1 MILKRGR
8 TMNRGFP
15 FACISAFLLLLF
27 CGFASAQVGPTG
39 KGSIMLSGKAAFSSK
54 GGELYGGPEDN
65 AQRITF
71 FSGSGS
77 AGLFVLPYFAL
88 GTSGLVETEIYENFR
103 ETTWELGPEAWIFM
117 GGSRDENAAG
127 SVYPF
132 ITAGFF
138 YKQTISEFSI
148 DLFENGLY
156 DEKSTDDMTTIK
168 VGGGFCYMLTNTV
181 GLILEADYEID
192 RAKLGD
198 SNFFDGTGEFME
210 GNNVNILA
218 GISAFIH

>member
-1 MILKRGR
+1 MSKK
-8 TMNRGFP
+8 
-15 FACISAFLLLLF
+15 FLFVCAPVFLPLLF
-27 CGFASAQVGPTG
+27 CGFALAQTGPTG
-39 KGSIMLSGKAAFSSK
+39 SRSIMFSGRAAFSSK
-54 GGELYGGPEDN
+54 GGELYGGFEDD

-77 AGLFVLPYFAL
+77 AGFFVLPYVAL
-88 GTSGLVETEIYENFR
+88 GASGLVEMESYETFR
-103 ETTWELGPEAWIFM
+103 ETTWGIGPEAWFFV
-117 GGSRDENAAG
+117 GGSQEENAAG
-127 SVYPF
+127 SIYPF

-148 DLFENGLY
+148 DWLENGLY

-168 VGGGFCYMLTNTV
+168 FGGGACYMLTNTV
-181 GLILEADYEID
+181 GLIFEVDYEID

-198 SNFFDGTGEFME
+198 PNIFDGTDELIK

>member
-1 MILKRGR
+1 
-8 TMNRGFP
+8 MNRRFP

-39 KGSIMLSGKAAFSSK
+39 TGSIMLSGKADFSSK
-54 GGELYGGPEDN
+54 GGELYGGFDDN

-77 AGLFVLPYFAL
+77 AGFFVLPYVAL
-88 GTSGLVETEIYENFR
+88 GASGSLETESYENFS
-103 ETTWELGPEAWIFM
+103 EITWELGPEAWIFM
-117 GGSRDENAAG
+117 GGSREENAAG
-127 SVYPF
+127 SIYPF

-148 DLFENGLY
+148 DWLENGLY

-168 VGGGFCYMLTNTV
+168 LGGGICYMITNTV
-181 GLILEADYEID
+181 GLIFEVDYEID
-192 RAKLGD
+192 RVKLGAPN
-198 SNFFDGTGEFME
+198 SFDGTDELIK